1 MWRKLFGTAVL
12 VLIGCSS
19 IVAEGFGADGA
30 DRVSLAFGMFG
41 MTVTAMAFAIGP
53 VSGCHLNP
61 SVTAAVWASGR
72 MSTNEAIGYIISQ
85 LIGGIIGA
93 LILYIIM
100 KGKNSGYDVAVQGL
114 GQNGWSAFSLSSA
127 MLAEFVA
134 TLIFTLVILAVTGAK
149 GNTPIAG
156 LIIGLTLMVMHFAFI
171 PVSGSSLN
179 GARSLG
185 PALFVGGTALAQVW
199 MYLVVP
205 TIAGAAAGRLVEVE
219 DPRYLKPDDRKSPG
233 LARARP
239 GFSTGKW
246 RSRPSSRRCRCGAP
260 ARRPVHDP
268 AGAQAGSH
276 SPRTRGSLR

>member
-1 MWRKLFGTAVL
+1 MGGNTQKYLAEVFGTAVL
-12 VLIGCSS
+12 VLVGCAS
-19 IVAEGFGADGA
+19 IVAEGFGAAAPIG
-30 DRVSLAFGMFG
+30 FIGIGMTFG

-72 MSTNEAIGYIISQ
+72 MSMNEAIGYIISQ
-85 LIGGIIGA
+85 IVGAIIGA

-100 KGKNSGYDVAVQGL
+100 KGKNAGYDVAKDGL
-114 GQNGWSAFSLSSA
+114 GQNGWSTFSMGSA
-127 MLAEFVA
+127 IIAEFVG

-149 GNTPIAG
+149 GGTPMAG

-185 PALFVGGTALAQVW
+185 PAVFVGGTALAQLW

-205 TIAGAAAGRLVEVE
+205 TIAGALAGWLV
-219 DPRYLKPDDRKSPG
+219 KSKT
-233 LARARP
+233 L
-239 GFSTGKW
+239 
-246 RSRPSSRRCRCGAP
+246 
-260 ARRPVHDP
+260 DI
-268 AGAQAGSH
+268 
-276 SPRTRGSLR
+276 

>member
-1 MWRKLFGTAVL
+1 MGGNTQKYLAEVFGTAVL
-12 VLIGCSS
+12 VLVGCAS
-19 IVAEGFGADGA
+19 IVAEGFGAAAPIG
-30 DRVSLAFGMFG
+30 FIGIGMTFG

-72 MSTNEAIGYIISQ
+72 MSMNDAIGYIISQ
-85 LIGGIIGA
+85 IAGAIIGA

-100 KGKNSGYDVAVQGL
+100 KGKNAGYDVAKDGL
-114 GQNGWSAFSLSSA
+114 GQNGWSTFSMGSA
-127 MLAEFVA
+127 IIAEFVG

-149 GNTPIAG
+149 GGTPMAG

-185 PALFVGGTALAQVW
+185 PAVFVGGTALAQVW

-205 TIAGAAAGRLVEVE
+205 TIAGALAGWLV
-219 DPRYLKPDDRKSPG
+219 KSKT
-233 LARARP
+233 L
-239 GFSTGKW
+239 
-246 RSRPSSRRCRCGAP
+246 
-260 ARRPVHDP
+260 DI
-268 AGAQAGSH
+268 
-276 SPRTRGSLR
+276 